1 MSEHH
6 KIETTLYSSEKII
19 AEMDIS
25 KNEAGDITDW
35 VFKINNVEE
44 MSMGSSI
51 DYEYAFVS
59 LLAPVLSKDLSLR
72 HKVNW
77 LTVGG
82 ADYQLAKFYKRNNV
96 NNLSQN
102 SYVLVDPLAGKLR
115 DLFSLVDPVIS
126 KVPFAREINLKF
138 SDFMLDAS
146 DEFLFSFD
154 IAIVDVS
161 DSQNDTFLA
170 PDEIY
175 TTKFLEELTML
186 MKLDSYVIMYEGE
199 NFMLDANEKDKIDI
213 KVPKWF
219 HLLSRKKAGYGY
231 MSLWKVGDGISYP

>member
-1 MSEHH
+1 MIEHH
-6 KIETTLYSSEKII
+6 KIETNLYSSEKII
-19 AEMDIS
+19 AEMNIE
-25 KNEAGDITDW
+25 KNDTGDIIDW
-35 VFKINNVEE
+35 VFKINDVEE
-44 MSMGSSI
+44 MSMRSAI

-59 LLAPVLSKDLSLR
+59 LLTPLLYKELSLR
-72 HKVNW
+72 NKINW

-82 ADYQLAKFYKRNNV
+82 ADYQLAKFYKKNDV
-96 NNLSQN
+96 NNPSQN

-115 DLFSLVDPVIS
+115 NLFSLVDPVIS

-161 DSQNDTFLA
+161 DPQNDTFLA

-199 NFMLDANEKDKIDI
+199 NFMLDADEKGKIDI

-219 HLLSRKKAGYGY
+219 HLISRKKAGYGY
-231 MSLWKVGDGISYP
+231 MSLWKVGAGIEYP

>member
-1 MSEHH
+1 MSEHY
-6 KIETTLYSSEKII
+6 KVETILYSSEKII

-25 KNEAGDITDW
+25 KNESGDIIDW
-35 VFKINNVEE
+35 VFKINDVEE
-44 MSMGSSI
+44 MSMDSSI

-59 LLAPVLSKDLSLR
+59 LLTPVLSKELSVR
-72 HKVNW
+72 NRINW

-82 ADYQLAKFYKRNNV
+82 ADYQLAKFYKRNDI
-96 NNLSQN
+96 NNPSQN
-102 SYVLVDPLAGKLR
+102 SYVLVDPLAGRLR

-138 SDFMLDAS
+138 SDFMLDIS
-146 DEFLFSFD
+146 NEFLFSFD

-161 DSQNDTFLA
+161 DPQNDTFLA

-199 NFMLDANEKDKIDI
+199 NFMLDSNEECKIDI

-219 HLLSRKKAGYGY
+219 HLLSRKRAGYGY
-231 MSLWKVGDGISYP
+231 MSLWKVGNGISYP